1 MKELLE
7 ALNWRYAVKKF
18 STKKIPQ
25 EKIDIIMESLRLT
38 PSSFGLQTW
47 KFILVEDKIIREKLV
62 SVSWDQ
68 RQVADASHLLVLARV
83 ANVSDADVDKW
94 TGFLAEKQ
102 NMPTDKKDAYANMIK
117 GYLNN
122 TPKEM
127 ITSWLEKQLY
137 IVLGN
142 LMTTCALVEIDSCPM
157 EGFNGK
163 AYDDI
168 LGLDKLGLKS
178 VLACPIGYRAEDD
191 PYQHLAKARYAME
204 DLVISI

>member
-1 MKELLE
+1 MKDLLE

-25 EKIDIIMESLRLT
+25 EKIDMIMESLRLT

-47 KFILVEDKIIREKLV
+47 RFILVEDKEIRERLV
-62 SVSWDQ
+62 SVSWEQ
-68 RQVADASHLLVLARV
+68 RQIAEASHLLVLARV
-83 ANVSDADVDKW
+83 DGVSEADVDKW
-94 TGFLAEKQ
+94 TDFLAKEQ
-102 NMPTDKKDAYANMIK
+102 NMPVDKKDAYANMIK
-117 GYLNN
+117 GYLTN
-122 TPKEM
+122 TPQEI

-142 LMTTCALVEIDSCPM
+142 LMTTCALVRIDSCPM
-157 EGFNGK
+157 EGFNEK

-168 LGLDKLGLKS
+168 LGLDKLGLMS

-191 PYQHLAKARYAME
+191 PYQHLVKARYPLE